1 MWRNGTRDMNEFTS
15 LQQGHQESSSNPKSL
30 LAVVQPGANTNLR
43 SEAVM
48 QQHHYY
54 HFVVRRWVFWTFITG
69 VLFGIS
75 VLVNI
80 ETRTPRA
87 DLELALVSGA
97 VFWILYAMICWAAD
111 AVDVT
116 SRSTLRRPIVISP
129 RHEEWADRAR
139 EEAIRSRAV
148 DTTGEAHLVQ

>member
-1 MWRNGTRDMNEFTS
+1 
-15 LQQGHQESSSNPKSL
+15 
-30 LAVVQPGANTNLR
+30 
-43 SEAVM
+43 M
-48 QQHHYY
+48 QQNHYY
-54 HFVVRRWVFWTFITG
+54 HFIVRRWVFWTFVAG

-80 ETRTPRA
+80 ETSTPRA

-97 VFWILYAMICWAAD
+97 VFWILYAVVCWAAD

-116 SRSTLRRPIVISP
+116 TRATSRRPVLIKP
-129 RHEEWADRAR
+129 HADWEDRAR

-148 DTTGEAHLVQ
+148 ETTSEAHFVQ